1 MPRFLSVKPDTRLI
15 TLPWSTPLAEWPT
28 DILVALPRGIS
39 RHVVR
44 FVKVGREVY
53 AVKEVIE
60 HLARHEFSLLR
71 DLERLDTP
79 SVDAVGVVVGRAD
92 LDGAPLGPVLVTHH
106 SRAVG
111 EPHRLQVP
119 QQHPGGVAP
128 GVQRVSD
135 DVADPDE
142 HAVVALLQDLLRH
155 GPQYS
160 TRPRG
165 PPSDRRAA
173 RQRTR
178 VGHSTIL
185 NDDCSASAR

>member
-71 DLERLDTP
+71 DLQRLGTP
-79 SVDAVGVVVGRAD
+79 SVEAVGIVVGRVD
-92 LDGAPLGPVLVTHH
+92 TDGEPLDPVLVTRHLQFSLPYRALF
-106 SRAVG
+106 SRMMRRDTVD
-111 EPHRLQVP
+111 RLID
-119 QQHPGGVAP
+119 AL
-128 GVQRVSD
+128 
-135 DVADPDE
+135 
-142 HAVVALLQDLLRH
+142 VALSLIH
-155 GPQYS
+155 
-160 TRPRG
+160 
-165 PPSDRRAA
+165 
-173 RQRTR
+173 
-178 VGHSTIL
+178 I
-185 NDDCSASAR
+185 